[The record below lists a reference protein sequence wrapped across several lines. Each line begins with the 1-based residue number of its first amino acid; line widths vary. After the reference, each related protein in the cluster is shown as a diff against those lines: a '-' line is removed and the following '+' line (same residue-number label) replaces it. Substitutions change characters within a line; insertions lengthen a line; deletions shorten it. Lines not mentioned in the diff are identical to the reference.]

1 MISVKKYVYL
11 LSCSDEEID
20 KEIRKMSEEDA
31 KELLSKMIKF
41 INQHN
46 RESLKDMI

>member
-11 LSCSDEEID
+11 LSCSDEELD
-20 KEIRKMSEEDA
+20 NEIRKMSEEDA

-41 INQHN
+41 INQSN
-46 RESLKDMI
+46 RESLKDII

>member
-11 LSCSDEEID
+11 LSCSDEGLD

-41 INQHN
+41 INQSN
-46 RESLKDMI
+46 RESLKDII